1 MYNRA
6 VQQPTTAP
14 DFLALADALVDQRD
28 AQHADLE
35 ARAQARATIADPVTR
50 DIAAMFSDSERQ
62 DVHLGHLAQ
71 LRAAAMAYPPGVTPP
86 GASERVLLAFERA
99 RAQGN
104 YSSVEALA
112 RELDR
117 DRDEE
122 MQAMILAM
130 MD

>member
-1 MYNRA
+1 MRYNRA
-6 VQQPTTAP
+6 VQPATAAP
-14 DFLALADALVDQRD
+14 DFLTANDARVDYRD
-28 AQHADLE
+28 AQAAELD
-35 ARAQARATIADPVTR
+35 ARTRARGYIDDPVTR
-50 DIAAMFSDSERQ
+50 EIAAMFSESERH
-62 DVHLGHLAQ
+62 DLHVGHLAR
-71 LRAAAMAYPPGVTPP
+71 LHAAAMSHPADEIP
-86 GASERVLLAFERA
+86 GASERVQQAFARA

-122 MQAMILAM
+122 ERAMILAL